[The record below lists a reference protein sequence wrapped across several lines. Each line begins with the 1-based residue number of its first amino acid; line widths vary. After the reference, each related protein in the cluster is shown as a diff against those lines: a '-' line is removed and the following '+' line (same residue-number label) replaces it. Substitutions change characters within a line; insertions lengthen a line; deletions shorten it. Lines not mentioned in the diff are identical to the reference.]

1 MKPRQGF
8 NVRPY
13 RPQWVRALSGPLGG
27 GVPRR
32 WLTRPDPAGNHNIW
46 VIHTDS
52 TKECPGRYLVRHWQV
67 SPRGKIRKAIF
78 PRLSA
83 TSLLEARAFVPYDS
97 KCNDGCDG
105 APMHKVL
112 EVWY

>member
-8 NVRPY
+8 SHRPY
-13 RPQWVRALSGPLGG
+13 RPLWVRALTGPLGERI
-27 GVPRR
+27 PSLWLARR
-32 WLTRPDPAGNHNIW
+32 DRGGNHNIW

-52 TKECPGRYLVRHWQV
+52 TPECPGRYLVRHWQV
-67 SPRGKIRKAIF
+67 SSRGEIRKAVY

-83 TSLLEARAFVPYDS
+83 TNLLEARAFIPYES
-97 KCNDGCDG
+97 RRVSGRTAKPLFG
-105 APMHKVL
+105 VL